1 MNEWTAAE
9 IYQAE
14 KRTISRANS
23 RWYCEAGAHGY
34 PPLSP
39 SLSIC
44 SEIDRKCWEIHNLQ
58 VQEKWPGDTEF
69 STWKLYTNRCSF
81 SESDGKK
88 KKKTCSFMLYFHEY
102 FTHKVLLNFLRTQNC
117 NLPDSFETS
126 SITSTLKKF
135 LLLEVLDDLFLLS
148 SHFLWFSF

>member
-1 MNEWTAAE
+1 
-9 IYQAE
+9 
-14 KRTISRANS
+14 
-23 RWYCEAGAHGY
+23 
-34 PPLSP
+34 
-39 SLSIC
+39 
-44 SEIDRKCWEIHNLQ
+44 
-58 VQEKWPGDTEF
+58 
-69 STWKLYTNRCSF
+69 
-81 SESDGKK
+81 
-88 KKKTCSFMLYFHEY
+88 MLYFHEY